1 VDRDRTGLLI
11 IRAWVEPGSDQTL
24 RAHMRVTS
32 DVANGFERMETFSD
46 AGAVEKAVTSWLA
59 EVVTI

>member
-1 VDRDRTGLLI
+1 
-11 IRAWVEPGSDQTL
+11 
-24 RAHMRVTS
+24 MRVTS